1 MPQFKVVSEYT
12 PSGDQPQAIEKLA
25 EGLENGLRQQV
36 LLGVTGSGK
45 TYTMAKVIEKV
56 QRPTLV
62 LAHNKTLAAQLCE
75 EFREFFPENA
85 VEYFVSYYDYYQPE
99 AYIPHTDTFIEKD
112 AAINAEIER
121 LRHSATAALFE
132 RRDVIVVASVSCIY
146 GLGDPID
153 YANMVISLRQGK
165 EYPRDQLLRKLVEI
179 RYDRND
185 VAFERNMFRVRGDT
199 VEIYPVYANGYA
211 IRVEFFGDEIDRISE
226 INPVTGQAQR
236 VLQHVA
242 IYPASHYVTTK
253 EKMERAVQE
262 IERELAER
270 KAYFEDHGKLIEAQR
285 IDQRT
290 RYDVEMMR
298 ELGYCTGIENYS
310 RVISGR
316 EPGSPPTTLLDY
328 FPEDFVLFV
337 DESHVTLPQ
346 VRAMYNGDRARK
358 ESLVEYGFRLP
369 CAYDNRPLKFP
380 EFEERSVR
388 RCSSPPRRGST
399 SGRAPTRSWSR

>member
-1 MPQFKVVSEYT
+1 MPQFKVISEYT

-132 RRDVIVVASVSCIY
+132 RRDVIVVAWVSPLLRL
-146 GLGDPID
+146 GGSHRLRQHGHLPAAGEGVPTGSAAAEAGGDP
-153 YANMVISLRQGK
+153 LRPQRRG
-165 EYPRDQLLRKLVEI
+165 LRAQYVPGP
-179 RYDRND
+179 
-185 VAFERNMFRVRGDT
+185 GDT

-316 EPGSPPTTLLDY
+316 EPGSPAHHAAGLLPGGLCPLCGREPCD
-328 FPEDFVLFV
+328 PAAGAG
-337 DESHVTLPQ
+337 HV
-346 VRAMYNGDRARK
+346 
-358 ESLVEYGFRLP
+358 
-369 CAYDNRPLKFP
+369 
-380 EFEERSVR
+380 
-388 RCSSPPRRGST
+388 
-399 SGRAPTRSWSR
+399 